1 LISVVAFAVFSV
13 LALSGR
19 FDFIEAKFY
28 QPAVRRPVEQ
38 KINELCEQK
47 KQYNQILIDRFTAFV
62 SEQSVQ
68 TFTKSSATDKEVQ
81 ERSIVCARLFST
93 SSFLTGLRII
103 DGNGR
108 RIHYS
113 TFDYDKKKYDNKKVV
128 YEDYNTIEKN
138 GNEPSFSNLLCPPEK
153 KFIVYSDFF
162 RKRIIYSIPLGGNE
176 KAFAVFYCDTDDFSR
191 YLLSKNLLTLSEKEN
206 SEYTFLNS
214 LNTSGVIFGLPYRN
228 LDLSKSGIEVLK
240 NGVIKKIENYVS
252 ENTDYIAQ
260 DTVLL
265 SGNYQLLDKID
276 SSSTDI
282 LAEEDETFSTEKK
295 NEKSLLISEHE
306 YVVFTKLVPNGDGSS
321 SFISL
326 VYDSEIFEVSTGLR
340 ILLLTLLFITLFL
353 VIFLIFNLRHD
364 DMVVIRDRI
373 RRFQLA
379 FITEYV
385 DKIDNKASLSN
396 NILNRKEEL
405 SQEIKKS
412 LGNRGKK
419 HSKEVDAL
427 LEKNWNEI
435 LSSLG
440 VSSVPAISTAKA
452 SIDSDE
458 LRSILEEILGSGK
471 LKITAE
477 NISAVQQHLEKTA
490 AGGNVEHGNQIAE
503 LDEVEDVEDA
513 EEIEELDDVEE
524 TEEVEEV
531 ENPEK
536 IDEVEEVEEV
546 ESAEELE
553 NEEELEEL
561 EDIEEAESAEELED
575 IKEVENA
582 EEAEELE
589 DVEESVD
596 SEKIETIED
605 ADEIDDVDEIE
616 ELEDV
621 DEDGSVQEIEG
632 SDDAEEIEEI
642 EDAVDAEEIEELE
655 DFENEDEIIQE
666 ELEEEGN
673 ETDRAE
679 VLSEND
685 SEENVE
691 NLEKDDNTED
701 IEFLEDDIESL
712 DEDISED
719 FEENAGTEKAENEN
733 SDKVGESER
742 DDKTD
747 EFKGELVEVI
757 SYTDESEEELMEFGS
772 PAKKIEDDP
781 ESQKIVE
788 NFKVS
793 PMDFSFLD
801 DEEKEDENESFEEDV
816 ELDKNEIA
824 DDSSDNS
831 IENFEEENLN
841 ESFENTIEQS
851 VDIVEPSENGE
862 KDEGL
867 ENLTRPQDSH
877 PFLFTVFGANNNN
890 ITDLP
895 CDNSEA
901 IVEGDDGIFY
911 IEGQPDTKEMKIDS
925 DLKKL
930 VDAVLK

>member
-582 EEAEELE
+582 EE
-589 DVEESVD
+589 
-596 SEKIETIED
+596 
-605 ADEIDDVDEIE
+605 
-616 ELEDV
+616 
-621 DEDGSVQEIEG
+621 
-632 SDDAEEIEEI
+632 
-642 EDAVDAEEIEELE
+642 IEELE